1 LIVALYLGIGACG
14 NGTSEGVF
22 KEKLGDERSG
32 HWLSHIESLDHK

>member
-1 LIVALYLGIGACG
+1 MPVEMEQVKEC
-14 NGTSEGVF
+14 F